1 MTATRRGVH
10 VRPGD
15 IRIREAR
22 PADFANVAQMHYPVW
37 RRSWSGIVA
46 DYLLDML
53 GTPKRWATETY
64 PQDLSRP
71 GWSMWIAESGG
82 KTLGMTMFGP
92 DTVNPGDLQIDA
104 LYTASESQCLGIGG
118 RLLDRAVR
126 ANPSG
131 DVILWCAEK
140 NLKAREFYEKKNFR
154 LDGRT
159 FVWKPLPGVPVPHL
173 GYRLCREAPE
183 DRTL

>member
-1 MTATRRGVH
+1 MSASRTGAH
-10 VRPGD
+10 VRHGD

-22 PADFANVAQMHYPVW
+22 PADFTKVAQMHYPVW
-37 RRSWSGIVA
+37 RQSWSGILS
-46 DYLLDML
+46 DFLLDML
-53 GTPKRWATETY
+53 ATPKRWATETY

-71 GWSMWIAESGG
+71 GWSMWIAESGD
-82 KTLGMTMFGP
+82 KTLGMTIFGP
-92 DTVNPGDLQIDA
+92 DAVNPADLQIDA
-104 LYTASESQCLGIGG
+104 LYTASENQRLGIGG
-118 RLLDRAVR
+118 RLLEKAVR

-140 NLKAREFYEKKNFR
+140 NRTAREFYEKRNFR

-173 GYRLCREAPE
+173 GYRLYRSE
-183 DRTL
+183 RVRRR

>member
-1 MTATRRGVH
+1 MTATNRGAH
-10 VRPGD
+10 ARFSD
-15 IRIREAR
+15 ITIRQAK
-22 PADFANVAQMHYPVW
+22 PADFAKVADMHYPVW
-37 RRSWSGIVA
+37 RQSWSGILA

-64 PQDLSRP
+64 PQDLSRR

-92 DTVNPGDLQIDA
+92 DAANPNQLQIDA
-104 LYTASESQCLGIGG
+104 LYTAEETYRLGIGG
-118 RLLDRAVR
+118 RLLDKAVR
-126 ANPSG
+126 SNPTG

-140 NLKAREFYEKKNFR
+140 NHKAREFYQRKNFR

-159 FVWKPLPGVPVPHL
+159 FIWKPLPGVTVPHL
-173 GYRLCREAPE
+173 GYRLCRSAPE
-183 DRTL
+183 G

>member
-1 MTATRRGVH
+1 MTATRTGAH
-10 VRPGD
+10 VRRRD
-15 IRIREAR
+15 IRIREAK

-37 RRSWSGIVA
+37 RRSWSGILA

-53 GTPKRWATETY
+53 GAPKRWATETY

-71 GWSMWIAESGG
+71 GWSMWIAESDG
-82 KTLGMTMFGP
+82 KTLGMTIFGP
-92 DTVNPGDLQIDA
+92 DAVNPDDLQIDA
-104 LYTASESQCLGIGG
+104 LYTAEESQRLGIGG

-126 ANPSG
+126 ANPPG

-173 GYRLCREAPE
+173 GYRLYRSASQG
-183 DRTL
+183 